1 MINYFLIKMSIDIN
15 LVGLNLKSQI
25 ILASGILGVSFSSM
39 KRIIDAGAGA
49 VTSKSIGPTPRKGYK
64 NPSIIEI
71 YPNTFMNAVGLGN
84 PGIDD
89 FLSEIKEIKEEGISL
104 IVSVFGDTN
113 ETYLEVAQKAI
124 EGGADAIEINIS
136 CPHAEV
142 SSIGIDKDLTHD
154 IVSMLKEEIK
164 VPLFVKLNPNVT
176 NIGEIALAAEKG
188 GADGVVAIN
197 TLAALAIDV
206 NTRRPILAHG
216 SGGLSGKA
224 IHPIAVKK
232 VYDLYKI
239 LKIPIIG
246 CGGIFEWKDAIE
258 FFLAGASAIQVGTS
272 LYQGPD
278 VISEINKGMIR
289 YLKDNEFKSINDL
302 KGLAHE
308 FKTQEVP
315 DFD

>member
-1 MINYFLIKMSIDIN
+1 MLEIN
-15 LVGLNLKSQI
+15 LSGLKLKFPI

-39 KRIIDAGAGA
+39 KRVFNAGAGA
-49 VTSKSIGPTPRKGYK
+49 VTTKSIGPGPRKGYK

-71 YPNTFMNAVGLGN
+71 YPGTFMNSVGLAN
-84 PGIDD
+84 PGIND
-89 FLSEIKEIKEEGISL
+89 FISEIKKIKKDDIPL
-104 IVSVFGDTN
+104 IVSVFGDTKD
-113 ETYLEVAQKAI
+113 TYLDVAMKA
-124 EGGADAIEINIS
+124 EKAGADAIEINIS

-142 SSIGIDKDLTHD
+142 SSIGIDKDLTYE
-154 IVSMLKEEIK
+154 VVKYLKDQLS

-176 NIGEIALAAEKG
+176 DLENIASAAEKG

-197 TLAALAIDV
+197 TLTALKIDV
-206 NTRRPILAHG
+206 NTRRPILSHG

-246 CGGIFEWKDAIE
+246 CGGIDSWEDVIE
-258 FFLAGASAIQVGTS
+258 FFLAGASAVQIGTA
-272 LYQGPD
+272 LYKKIE
-278 VISEINKGMIR
+278 VIREINKGIIQ
-289 YLKDNEFKSINDL
+289 YLKKHQYKSINDL
-302 KGLAHE
+302 KGLAHQ

>member
-1 MINYFLIKMSIDIN
+1 MSIDIN
-15 LVGLNLKSQI
+15 LAGLHLKSPI

-49 VTSKSIGPTPRKGYK
+49 VTSKSIGPSPRKGYK
-64 NPSIIEI
+64 NPSIIEM
-71 YPNTFMNAVGLGN
+71 YPQTFMNAVGLGN
-84 PGIDD
+84 PGIEE
-89 FLSEIKEIKEEGISL
+89 FIPEIQEIKKAGITL

-113 ETYLEVAQKAI
+113 EAYLEVARKAI
-124 EGGADAIEINIS
+124 KGGADAIEINIS

-142 SSIGIDKDLTHD
+142 SSIGIDKDLTYE
-154 IVSMLKEEIK
+154 IVSMLKKEIS

-176 NIGEIALAAEKG
+176 NIGEIALAAENG

-239 LKIPIIG
+239 AKIPIIG
-246 CGGIFEWKDAIE
+246 CGGIFDWKDAIE
-258 FFLAGASAIQVGTS
+258 FFLAGASAVQVGTS
-272 LYQGPD
+272 LYQGPEI
-278 VISEINKGMIR
+278 ISKINEGMVR
-289 YLKDNEFKSINDL
+289 YLKENEFKSINDV

>member
-1 MINYFLIKMSIDIN
+1 MLDIN
-15 LVGLNLKSQI
+15 LSGLKLKSPI

-39 KRIIDAGAGA
+39 KRVIDAGAGA
-49 VTSKSIGPTPRKGYK
+49 VTTKSIGPTPRKGYK

-71 YPNTFMNAVGLGN
+71 YPGTFMNAVGLGN

-89 FLSEIKEIKEEGISL
+89 FVPEIKIIKEHNVTL

-113 ETYLEVAQKAI
+113 EVYLDVATKA
-124 EGGADAIEINIS
+124 EKAGADAIEINIS

-142 SSIGIDKDLTHD
+142 ASIGIDKKLTFE
-154 IVSMLKEEIK
+154 IVKFLKEK
-164 VPLFVKLNPNVT
+164 LSVPLFVKLNPNVT
-176 NIGEIALAAEKG
+176 NMGEIALAAEKG

-197 TLAALAIDV
+197 TVAALRIDV
-206 NTRRPILAHG
+206 NTKRPILAHG

-232 VYDLYKI
+232 VYDLYKL

-246 CGGIFEWKDAIE
+246 CGGIDSWHDVVE
-258 FFLAGASAIQVGTS
+258 FFLAGASAVQIGTA
-272 LYQGPD
+272 LYKGAEIITQIKQG
-278 VISEINKGMIR
+278 VIR
-289 YLKDNEFKSINDL
+289 YLKDNGYKSINDI
-302 KGLAHE
+302 KGLAHQ

>member
-1 MINYFLIKMSIDIN
+1 LEIQGLTILFL
-15 LVGLNLKSQI
+15 
-25 ILASGILGVSFSSM
+25 
-39 KRIIDAGAGA
+39 
-49 VTSKSIGPTPRKGYK
+49 P
-64 NPSIIEI
+64 
-71 YPNTFMNAVGLGN
+71 
-84 PGIDD
+84 
-89 FLSEIKEIKEEGISL
+89 EIKEIKKEGITL

-113 ETYLEVAQKAI
+113 EAYLEVAQKAI
-124 EGGADAIEINIS
+124 KGGADAIEINIS

-142 SSIGIDKDLTHD
+142 SSIGIDKNLTYE
-154 IVSMLKEEIK
+154 IVSMLKKEIS

-197 TLAALAIDV
+197 TIAALAIDV

-246 CGGIFEWKDAIE
+246 CGGIFDWKDAIE
-258 FFLAGASAIQVGTS
+258 FFLAGASAVQIGTS
-272 LYQGPD
+272 LYQGPEI
-278 VISEINKGMIR
+278 ISEINKGMIR
-289 YLKDNEFKSINDL
+289 YLKDNEFKSINDII
-302 KGLAHE
+302 GLAHE
-308 FKTQEVP
+308 FNTQEVP

>member
-1 MINYFLIKMSIDIN
+1 MSIDIN
-15 LVGLNLKSQI
+15 LAGLHLKSPI

-49 VTSKSIGPTPRKGYK
+49 VTSKSIGPSPRKGYK

-71 YPNTFMNAVGLGN
+71 YPQTFMNAVGLGN
-84 PGIDD
+84 PGIEE
-89 FLSEIKEIKEEGISL
+89 FIPEIQEIKKAGITL

-113 ETYLEVAQKAI
+113 EAYLEVAQKAI
-124 EGGADAIEINIS
+124 KGGADAIEINIS

-142 SSIGIDKDLTHD
+142 SSIGIDKDLTYE
-154 IVSMLKEEIK
+154 IVSMLKKEIS

-206 NTRRPILAHG
+206 NTRRPLLAHG

-239 LKIPIIG
+239 AKIPIIG
-246 CGGIFEWKDAIE
+246 CGGIFDWKDAIE
-258 FFLAGASAIQVGTS
+258 FFLAGASAVQVGTS
-272 LYQGPD
+272 LYQGP
-278 VISEINKGMIR
+278 EIVSKINEGMVR
-289 YLKDNEFKSINDL
+289 YLKDNEFKSINNI